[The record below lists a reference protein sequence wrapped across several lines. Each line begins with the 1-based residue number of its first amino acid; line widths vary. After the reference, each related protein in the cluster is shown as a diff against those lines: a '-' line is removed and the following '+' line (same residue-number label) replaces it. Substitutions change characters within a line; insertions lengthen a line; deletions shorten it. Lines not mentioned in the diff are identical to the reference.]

1 MKHLL
6 PFALAL
12 VIAATARA
20 QDPQFDGTWKID
32 RAKNEST
39 VRAAGPGRA
48 GGPPAT
54 QLSIKLT
61 AAEVTIDSDTG
72 SNRSVETFHYVL
84 DGKEHEQ
91 PGPLS
96 WTTMA
101 VSAWRGN
108 KLEVTIKRTIEGPSG
123 PVTIQMKD
131 VYSME
136 GAALVIERS
145 QRRDS
150 WKTYYNK
157 G

>member
-1 MKHLL
+1 MRLLL

-12 VIAATARA
+12 VIVVPAGA
-20 QDPQFDGTWKID
+20 QEPQLEGTWKID

-48 GGPPAT
+48 GGPPAN
-54 QLSIKLT
+54 QLSVKLSSE
-61 AAEVTIDSDTG
+61 EVTIDSDTG
-72 SNRSVETFHYVL
+72 SNRIIETFHYVL

-96 WTTMA
+96 WTTIA
-101 VSAWRGN
+101 VSVWRGN
-108 KLEVTIKRTIEGPSG
+108 KLEVTIKRTIEGPAG

-131 VYSME
+131 TYFME
-136 GAALVIERS
+136 GGALVIERS
-145 QRRDS
+145 QGRDL
-150 WKTYYNK
+150 WKTYYTK